1 MRDVILQNME
11 RCRLRV
17 APVLESH
24 FPPLFRSLR
33 PLWRRG
39 KGLVQQVHG
48 TTSDAL
54 VRLEQ
59 DLNPSLPLPQE
70 VSCEDLVA
78 FLNAVRVSHAPEA
91 EKAAYCSNDFKRFVY
106 TFGMTRGLTGRC
118 LELGSNPYFTTSLLK
133 QFSTLDVTPEN
144 YFFNDLDEFI
154 SQDVNCI
161 NWDTSEQETIS
172 VMSYHFNIET
182 DRFPFKDE
190 EFDVVLFCEII
201 EHLIVEPM
209 WALREIKR
217 VLKRGGTLILTTPNV
232 ARLENIA
239 RLLRGHNIYDPYS
252 GYGPYGRHNREYTIH
267 EIQAL
272 LSYLGYEVSEWFTAD
287 VHPTCIADLIDLD
300 RLASDIAARS
310 RDLGQYLFVRAVN
323 AREGNRKRPA
333 FLFRSYPPDEL
344 E

>member
-11 RCRLRV
+11 RFRFRV
-17 APVLESH
+17 APILERN
-24 FPPLFRSLR
+24 FPQLFRSLR
-33 PLWRRG
+33 PIWRRG
-39 KGLVQQVHG
+39 KGFVQYIHG
-48 TTSDAL
+48 TPSDAL
-54 VRLEQ
+54 ARLEH
-59 DLNPSLPLPQE
+59 DLNPPLPLPQE
-70 VSCEDLVA
+70 VSYEDLLA
-78 FLNAVRVSHAPEA
+78 FLSAVRVSNAPEA
-91 EKAAYCSNDFKRFVY
+91 EMAAYCSGDFKRFVY

-118 LELGSNPYFTTSLLK
+118 LELGSNPYFTTMLLK
-133 QFSTLDVTPEN
+133 QFSTLDVTSAN
-144 YFFNDLDEFI
+144 YFSEDCDTVITQNID
-154 SQDVNCI
+154 CI
-161 NWDTSEQETIS
+161 NWDTKKKETVSIL
-172 VMSYHFNIET
+172 SYHFNIET

-287 VHPTCIADLIDLD
+287 VHPTRSMDLIDLD
-300 RLASDIAARS
+300 RLSIDIAERS

-323 AREGNRKRPA
+323 ARDGNTKRPA